1 MEMRHMEKNEAHDEY
16 VIIVGC
22 GKLGAHLA
30 GLLFESGKSVVMVD
44 MRPSA
49 FGRLPDGFGGFML
62 EADATELD
70 TLKKAGIENA
80 DVFVATTDDDNTNI
94 MLTQIAKTIYG
105 VKKVVARVYEPHR
118 QKVYEEFELETIC
131 PMILSAEAFRDYIE
145 SDGGGE

>member
-1 MEMRHMEKNEAHDEY
+1 MEMSYMDRNESNDEY

-22 GKLGAHLA
+22 GRLGAHLA
-30 GLLFESGKSVVMVD
+30 NLLFESGKSVVIVD
-44 MRPSA
+44 MMPSS
-49 FGRLPDGFGGFML
+49 FSRLPEGFGGFKL

-70 TLKKAGIENA
+70 TLNKAGIENA

-94 MLTQIAKTIYG
+94 MLAQIAKTIYG

-118 QKVYEEFELETIC
+118 QEVYEELELETIC

-145 SDGGGE
+145 GKGGGE